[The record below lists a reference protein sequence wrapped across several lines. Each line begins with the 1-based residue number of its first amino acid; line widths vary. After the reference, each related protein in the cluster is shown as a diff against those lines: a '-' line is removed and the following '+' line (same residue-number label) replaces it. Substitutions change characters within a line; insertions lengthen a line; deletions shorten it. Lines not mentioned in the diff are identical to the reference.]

1 MSRALIALVL
11 ATTPA
16 LGGTLQSPIL
26 GGTPATVGEY
36 PSVVAIEIGGDRCTG
51 TLISPEWVL
60 TAAHCVTPSVVGK
73 SSQSEVTRS
82 IQVFYNTVNIN
93 AGGGSSVGAM
103 DSIPDPQFDSKDLGS
118 HDSGLI
124 HLASPVTDIQ
134 PIPINF
140 DPSQAPIG
148 VMVTMVG
155 FGATT
160 TGGGGATGVEYIVQ
174 QTSVTCDTVGEHST
188 SVGDNANLLC
198 YSQTG
203 GTGKCEGDSGGPSF
217 ATVNGALLEVGI
229 TSYGDPTC
237 ATYGADTRVDSEK
250 SFIIQ
255 HVPNLY
261 CQSSSD
267 CQNRECFENKC
278 IVTPFQPT
286 GLGAACMANTDCDSG
301 SCVMQNNVGE
311 CTMSCSLGSG
321 ASCPSGFDCVSAGAA
336 AVCWPHVADT
346 GGGCSVGSSGRG
358 SIALAALM
366 LLGLVTMRRRL

>member
-1 MSRALIALVL
+1 MGRALVALVL
-11 ATTPA
+11 ASTPA
-16 LGGTLQSPIL
+16 FAGTVEPPIL

-36 PSVVAIEIGGDRCTG
+36 PSVVAIEIAGDRCTG

-82 IQVFYNTVNIN
+82 IQVFYDTVNIN
-93 AGGGSSVGAM
+93 AGGGSAVGAM
-103 DSIPDPQFDSKDLGS
+103 DSIPDPLYNPDPNFLDS

-124 HLASPVTDIQ
+124 HLANPVTGIQ

-140 DPSQAPIG
+140 DPSQAPVG
-148 VMVTMVG
+148 VNVTMVG

-160 TGGGGATGVEYIVQ
+160 TGGRGATGIEYVVQ
-174 QTSVTCDTVGEHST
+174 QTSVTCATVGEGGT
-188 SVGDNANLLC
+188 SVGDDANLLC

-229 TSYGDPTC
+229 TSFGDKTC
-237 ATYGADTRVDSEK
+237 ATYGADTRVDAAK

-255 HVPNLY
+255 HIPNLY

-286 GLGAACMANTDCDSG
+286 GLGAACMTNTDCDSG
-301 SCVMQNNVGE
+301 SCVMQDHVGE

-346 GGGCSVGSSGRG
+346 GGGCSVGSSGQS
-358 SIALAALM
+358 SIV
-366 LLGLVTMRRRL
+366 LLTLVGLVALRRRR